1 MVFATEMPLMSLVL
15 YSQTH
20 GCWKL
25 TDFGSASQ
33 ATSKRLNTTCFLRG
47 TESYRSPEVLEHGRF
62 NNRAHLFALGCII
75 FEIVTGRKRFSSD
88 WAVLQYSQNENLRSS
103 ELWPRSPGQS
113 HLHRLGR
120 LTSFLLAADPKA
132 RPGAVE
138 TSRLLLDIH
147 RGRDP
152 VRESNGSAS
161 ELDIFLEDAEKST
174 YPRQNSSKSNLHFD
188 YIVSPSTSIRWV
200 PSPEHSRT
208 RSPNQSRDQ
217 VITILWTMVGLRRI
231 SCTRVKF
238 STPLNGIYDGL
249 RTIPMV
255 IAEPRQYVSI
265 DFSSHS

>member
-47 TESYRSPEVLEHGRF
+47 TDSYRSPEVLEHGRF
-62 NNRAHLFALGCII
+62 NNRADLFALGCII

-161 ELDIFLEDAEKST
+161 ELDIFLEDAEKSDVST
-174 YPRQNSSKSNLHFD
+174 TEQLQVQSAFRLHRQSFNFNTVGSVTRTFQDPFAQPIKG
-188 YIVSPSTSIRWV
+188 PSDNHLVDNGWITPQIMHTREILDSIEW
-200 PSPEHSRT
+200 
-208 RSPNQSRDQ
+208 N
-217 VITILWTMVGLRRI
+217 I
-231 SCTRVKF
+231 
-238 STPLNGIYDGL
+238 
-249 RTIPMV
+249 
-255 IAEPRQYVSI
+255 
-265 DFSSHS
+265 